1 VINSP
6 EGIPHMNVMKTAAFA
21 LAATAVAAT
30 GAALAQNYNLNP
42 AYGSVELYAGFTPDP
57 FVANVVAGGP
67 VNVGGNISGCA
78 GWVADAP
85 DFRLFYG
92 AGGYPLTIGAFAQYD
107 STIVVNAPDG
117 GWYCDDDS
125 GGNLNPAV
133 FFTRP
138 TTGQYDIWV
147 GTYQQGVTFPAQ
159 VVISE
164 Q

>member
-1 VINSP
+1 
-6 EGIPHMNVMKTAAFA
+6 MTTMKV
-21 LAATAVAAT
+21 AVAAFGALIAAAA
-30 GAALAQNYNLNP
+30 GAAVAQDYRQSP

-57 FVANVVAGGP
+57 FVANVVAGG
-67 VNVGGNISGCA
+67 NNNAGANIGGCT
-78 GWVADAP
+78 GWVATAP
-85 DFRLFYG
+85 DFRLFY
-92 AGGYPLTIGAFAQYD
+92 ASGGYPLTIGAIANQD

-133 FFTRP
+133 HFSSP

-147 GTYQQGVTFPAQ
+147 GTFQQGVNFPAQ

-164 Q
+164 L